1 MDTIWFDL
9 TPDDSPALTML
20 QQAIYAVD
28 GSSAIPLE
36 WDFEKA
42 VVDCVASRGTML
54 DGHLVAAGWLRESGN
69 ILHLRMFAHP
79 DHRSLRAPLLEW
91 AETIARK
98 RRISTLRLHDEAASD
113 SAEEFYNEQG
123 YTRIFAE
130 NVMHHDRIVAAI
142 PPSPEGI
149 TLREWSSQT
158 APQFYAAYVQ
168 AFSTRPGFNPP
179 SQEEWIADHDDDL
192 EFRPGLSYVAL
203 QNDEPLGFV
212 ASLISTSRNV
222 WGRQDGW
229 IDQVGVSPPAR
240 GKGLAS
246 YLLLRALHGLSEVE
260 HTFLHVNVNNPSA
273 ISVYLR
279 LGFTIVGRR
288 ARFEKALSDE

>member
-1 MDTIWFDL
+1 MNTIWFDL
-9 TPDDSPALTML
+9 TPDDSPALIAL

-28 GSSAIPLE
+28 GSYAIPLE

-42 VVDCVASRGTML
+42 IADCVASRGTTL
-54 DGHLVAAGWLRESGN
+54 DGHLIATGWVRESGG
-69 ILHLRMFAHP
+69 ILHLRMLVHP

-91 AETIARK
+91 AETIVQK
-98 RRISTLRLHDEAASD
+98 RQISTLRLHDEAAND

-123 YTRIFAE
+123 YTQIFAE
-130 NVMHHDRIVAAI
+130 NVMRHDRIVAATTQ
-142 PPSPEGI
+142 SPEGI
-149 TLREWSSQT
+149 ALREWSSQT
-158 APQFYAAYVQ
+158 APQFYAAYVR

-192 EFRPGLSYVAL
+192 EFRPDLSYVAL

-212 ASLISTSRNV
+212 TSLISTSRNV

-229 IDQVGVSPPAR
+229 INQVGVSPAAR

-260 HTFLHVNVNNPSA
+260 HTYLHVNVNNPGA
-273 ISVYLR
+273 IRVYLR
-279 LGFTIVGRR
+279 LGFTHVGRR
-288 ARFEKALSDE
+288 ARFEKVLSDE